1 MRSLVSLQRRM
12 AEAEARQ
19 QKLETKSGGPVEQDL
34 ADPNFPAQLGLIDDP
49 ARLLVGF
56 CTRRAA
62 KTFTI
67 GKRFVRAMRKHPGC
81 TCLYIGLTDESS
93 ERALWKDVLK
103 VIDRRY
109 ALGATFRESKLTM
122 TLPNGSVLY
131 LLGMDR
137 DEQERD
143 KLLGGKYAE
152 VAIDEAQG
160 FTIDLNQLVFATL
173 KPAVSDYGG
182 AIGMYGT
189 PGNLKTGLFYELTKG
204 IDASA
209 GVQRFTKSGW
219 SVHSWSTFQNP
230 YMLERWQQDIAELKA
245 ANPLIERTPWFEQNY
260 LGRWVIDDSK
270 LVYRYKVGR
279 NDFSGTLPS
288 FPRGE
293 WHFVLAIDLGYTD
306 ATSFTVL
313 AYHDHD
319 RTLYVL
325 KSEKRPGLD
334 LTSVAEHAAQ
344 LKLRWPVEHTTIDGS
359 AKQAV
364 EELNRR
370 LGLQATPADKREK
383 AEHIDIMND
392 EFVQERIKLGP
403 DTEPLKEE
411 YAQLVWDERKLEQRK
426 RVEHPAC
433 ENHCTDGTLYGW
445 RWSWQYLSEPL
456 KKPAPRPGSP
466 AFHAQTEAA
475 VQQAYEAEEST
486 EFRRNREES
495 RGESERLPGAP
506 DDWV

>member
-1 MRSLVSLQRRM
+1 MKDLGRRLDAIEGFAGRRS
-12 AEAEARQ
+12 AAP
-19 QKLETKSGGPVEQDL
+19 GPAPL
-34 ADPNFPAQLGLIDDP
+34 FLDP
-49 ARLLVGF
+49 AFLEQSAFISDPAKLKVLF
-56 CTRRAA
+56 CTRRS
-62 KTFTI
+62 
-67 GKRFVRAMRKHPGC
+67 GKSFGDGRYLLKEAFETPSVS
-81 TCLYIGLTDESS
+81 CLYLAMTRDSAENIMW
-93 ERALWKDVLK
+93 RDVL
-103 VIDRRY
+103 RR
-109 ALGATFRESKLTM
+109 LNRELSLEASPNKTKLEL
-122 TLPNGSVLY
+122 TLPNESTVR
-131 LLGMDR
+131 LLGMDA
-137 DEQERD
+137 DEDEKR
-143 KLLGGKYAE
+143 KVLGGKYKL
-152 VAIDEAQG
+152 VVIDEAARWR
-160 FTIDLNQLVFATL
+160 TNLRSLVYEYI
-173 KPAVSDYGG
+173 KPAVADYR
-182 AIGMYGT
+182 GT
-189 PGNLKTGLFYELTKG
+189 IVLSSTSSELQAGLFFELTTG
-204 IDASA
+204 QTCQPHRWS
-209 GVQRFTKSGW
+209 REGW
-219 SVHSWSTFQNP
+219 SGHAWNWRQNP
-230 YMLERWQQDIAELKA
+230 YMRQQIEGEIGELEA
-245 ANPLIERTPWFEQNY
+245 ANPLIRSTPSFRRNY
-260 LGRWVIDDSK
+260 DPGEWVIDESN
-270 LVYRYKVGR
+270 LVYRYRVGR

-288 FPRGE
+288 YPRGE

-466 AFHAQTEAA
+466 EFQQQTQAA
-475 VQQAYEAEEST
+475 VQQTYEAEESA